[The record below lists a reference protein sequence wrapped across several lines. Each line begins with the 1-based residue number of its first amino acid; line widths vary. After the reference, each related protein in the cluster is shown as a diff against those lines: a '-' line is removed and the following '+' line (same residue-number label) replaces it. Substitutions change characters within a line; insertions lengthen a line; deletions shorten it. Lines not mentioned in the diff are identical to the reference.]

1 MTTLFFLGMLLVADI
16 LLYAIVLSWL
26 AACFRAENPT
36 VGRGVLATLCIS
48 LPSLVFVAAMVYFL
62 RVLDSV
68 SALLLSLGLV
78 GISIA
83 INAAIISVAF
93 KLRFTRSV
101 VICLL
106 QLLVM
111 NVLGFGEAFLIRNA
125 LLNTF
130 LANGISMAPTIVGE
144 HRSGVCPDCGG
155 TLIVRAIAANNRG
168 FVDEAW
174 QNEAICCD
182 CRKCRVADKPS
193 EEPKQPDR
201 IISSVFLEP
210 ERWDLVTYE
219 PPGGIGGGQ
228 IWVGRV
234 VGLPGEKVWINDGEL
249 FIDGKK
255 LSFPDSMKGTLY
267 QSEMPS
273 ASTPLRFISE
283 ESARPLRKDQFC
295 ILGDFSANALDS
307 RFYGSVSRKNITG
320 VVSVCYWPPERWR
333 IWR

>member
-1 MTTLFFLGMLLVADI
+1 MTTLLFIGMLLVADI
-16 LLYAIVLSWL
+16 LLYALVLSWL
-26 AACFRAENPT
+26 AGCFRAEKPT
-36 VGRGVLATLCIS
+36 VGRGVIATLCM
-48 LPSLVFVAAMVYFL
+48 LVPSIVFAAAMACFL
-62 RVLDSV
+62 PQLDSV
-68 SALLLSLGLV
+68 IALLLSLGLA

-83 INAAIISVAF
+83 MNAAIISTVF

-101 VICLL
+101 AICLI

-111 NVLGFGEAFLIRNA
+111 NVLAVGEAILIRST
-125 LLNTF
+125 LLDTY

-144 HRSGVCPDCGG
+144 HRTGICPECGG
-155 TLIVRAIAANNRG
+155 TLIVRAVAANNRG

-182 CRKCRVADKPS
+182 CRKCQVAEKPS
-193 EEPKQPDR
+193 EEPKQADR

-210 ERWDLVTYE
+210 ERWDLVTFE

-234 VGLPGEKVWINDGEL
+234 VGLPGEKLWIRDGEL

-255 LSFPDSMKGTLY
+255 QTLPDSMKGTIYL
-267 QSEMPS
+267 SEMPS
-273 ASTPLRFISE
+273 DSTSLRFVSE
-283 ESARPLRKDQFC
+283 ESARPLRQDQFC
-295 ILGDFSANALDS
+295 ILGDFPANAQDS
-307 RFYGSVSRKNITG
+307 RFFGSVSRKAITG
-320 VVSVCYWPPERWR
+320 VVSLCYWPPERWR